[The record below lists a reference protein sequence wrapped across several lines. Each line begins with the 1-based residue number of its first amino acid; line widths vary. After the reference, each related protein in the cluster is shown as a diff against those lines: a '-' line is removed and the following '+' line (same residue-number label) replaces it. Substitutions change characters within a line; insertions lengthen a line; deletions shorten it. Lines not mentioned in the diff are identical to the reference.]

1 MGMKG
6 TIIAMMTDGK
16 TTATEV
22 TGKPDIEIL
31 QWIVGGYI
39 EVVPY
44 LEQCIYNGKVRKC
57 VAFCN
62 EEGKVH
68 DLPVNERAT
77 RLLHAQQRRAG
88 MQPHDVLVGDI
99 AIVFGDAEFMRSL

>member
-1 MGMKG
+1 MKG

-39 EVVPY
+39 EQVPY
-44 LEQCIYNGKVRKC
+44 LEQCIYNGKVRRC

-88 MQPHDVLVGDI
+88 VQSHDVLVGDI
-99 AIVFGDAEFMRSL
+99 AILFGDAEFMRSL